1 MNNSNCSNC
10 GTPRSDNFCPHC
22 GQNRRDYQRS
32 LPPMLWEL
40 LRETFDVDSRIG
52 NTFRVLLTQPG
63 QLAVE
68 FSRNR
73 RASYISPI
81 RLYLFISLGFFFL
94 LSSASDLD
102 MNIQVGDD
110 AAPVESVADSVAV
123 DLDKM
128 LDEERRDKV
137 HRMLAG
143 EESGVQQQI
152 ILSLANN
159 AAEQSEPASDA
170 QRFLISRIID
180 VVYRPREALSAMMDN
195 LAIAMFFLLPVFA
208 LILQLLY
215 IGSHKYYVEH
225 LVFATHLHTFAFLVY
240 ALMLVLPDSDSG
252 SVVATVSGYVGGLL
266 WFVLLIYHFKSL
278 RRYYGESFRRTCA
291 KYFVQMAIYFL
302 LLIPTS
308 TIAVLLLTLVTV

>member
-1 MNNSNCSNC
+1 
-10 GTPRSDNFCPHC
+10 
-22 GQNRRDYQRS
+22 
-32 LPPMLWEL
+32 MLWEL

-52 NTFRVLLTQPG
+52 NTFRVLLTKPG

-73 RASYISPI
+73 RASYLSPI

-94 LSSASDLD
+94 LSYSSDLD
-102 MNIQVGDD
+102 TDFQAGSD
-110 AAPVESVADSVAV
+110 AAPVASVADSVAA
-123 DLDKM
+123 DLNQM

-143 EESGVQQQI
+143 EETGIQQQI
-152 ILSLANN
+152 ILALAEN
-159 AAEQSEPASDA
+159 AAEGSEPVSRT
-170 QRFLISRIID
+170 QRFLVSRIID

-195 LAIAMFFLLPVFA
+195 LPIAMFFLLPVFA

-215 IGSHKYYVEH
+215 IGSHRYYVEH

-240 ALMLVLPDSDSG
+240 ALMLVLPDSEG
-252 SVVATVSGYVGGLL
+252 TSVFAAVSGYVGPMLL
-266 WFVLLIYHFKSL
+266 FVLLIYHFKAL

-308 TIAVLLLTLVTV
+308 TMAVLLLTLVTV

>member
-1 MNNSNCSNC
+1 MDAPNCSNC
-10 GTPRSDNFCPHC
+10 GTPRPDNFCPHC

-40 LRETFDVDSRIG
+40 LRETFDVDSRIL

-94 LSSASDLD
+94 LSATSDLD
-102 MNIQVGDD
+102 MDLQTGTG
-110 AAPVESVADSVAV
+110 AAPVESVADSVAH
-123 DLDKM
+123 DLDKL
-128 LDEERRDKV
+128 LDEGRRDKV

-143 EESGVQQQI
+143 EQSGVQQQA
-152 ILSLANN
+152 ILALARG
-159 AAEQSEPASDA
+159 AAERTEPVTDA
-170 QRFLISRIID
+170 QRFFVRRVID
-180 VVYRPREALSAMMDN
+180 VVYQPREALNTMMEN
-195 LAIAMFFLLPVFA
+195 LPIAMFFLLPVFA

-240 ALMLVLPDSDSG
+240 ALMLVLPDASSHAIL
-252 SVVATVSGYVGGLL
+252 ATISGYLGGLL
-266 WFVLLIYHFKSL
+266 WLVLLGYHFKAL
-278 RRYYGESFRRTCA
+278 RRYYGEGFARTCG
-291 KYFVQMAIYFL
+291 KYFVQMGIYFL

-308 TIAVLLLTLVTV
+308 MMAVLLITLLTV

>member
-1 MNNSNCSNC
+1 
-10 GTPRSDNFCPHC
+10 
-22 GQNRRDYQRS
+22 
-32 LPPMLWEL
+32 MLWEL
-40 LRETFDVDSRIG
+40 LRETFDVDSRIL

-94 LSSASDLD
+94 LSSTSDLD
-102 MNIQVGDD
+102 MDIQIGSDE
-110 AAPVESVADSVAV
+110 APVESVADSVAI
-123 DLDKM
+123 DLDKL
-128 LDEERRDKV
+128 LDEERRKKV

-152 ILSLANN
+152 TLGLANA
-159 AAEQSEPASDA
+159 AAEHSEPVTDA
-170 QRFLISRIID
+170 QRFFVNRVID
-180 VVYRPREALSAMMDN
+180 VVYQPREALSAMMDN
-195 LAIAMFFLLPVFA
+195 LPIAMFFLLPVFA

-215 IGSHKYYVEH
+215 FGSHKYYVEH

-240 ALMLVLPDSDSG
+240 ALMLVLPDSEGDTI
-252 SVVATVSGYVGGLL
+252 VATVSGYAGALL
-266 WFVLLIYHFKSL
+266 WFVLLIYHFKAL
-278 RRYYGESFRRTCA
+278 RCYYSGSFRRTCA

-302 LLIPTS
+302 LLIPSS
-308 TIAVLLLTLVTV
+308 TLAVLLLTLVTV

>member
-1 MNNSNCSNC
+1 
-10 GTPRSDNFCPHC
+10 
-22 GQNRRDYQRS
+22 
-32 LPPMLWEL
+32 MLWEL
-40 LRETFDVDSRIG
+40 LRETFDVDSRIL

-68 FSRNR
+68 FSHNR
-73 RASYISPI
+73 RARYISPI

-94 LSSASDLD
+94 LSSTSDLD
-102 MNIQVGDD
+102 MNVQIGDD
-110 AAPVESVADSVAV
+110 TASVESVADSVAV
-123 DLDKM
+123 DLDKL
-128 LDEERRDKV
+128 LDEERREKV

-152 ILSLANN
+152 ILSLAQG
-159 AAEQSEPASDA
+159 ATEHSEPVSDA
-170 QRFLISRIID
+170 QRFFVNRVID
-180 VVYRPREALSAMMDN
+180 VVYQPREALSAMMDN
-195 LAIAMFFLLPVFA
+195 LPIAMFFLLPVFA

-240 ALMLVLPDSDSG
+240 ALMLVLPDSEGDTII
-252 SVVATVSGYVGGLL
+252 ATVSGYAGALL
-266 WFVLLIYHFKSL
+266 WFVLLIYHFKAL
-278 RRYYGESFRRTCA
+278 RRYYSGSFRRTCA

-308 TIAVLLLTLVTV
+308 MLAVVLLTLVTV